1 MTCSA
6 SSALEAEHFHTT
18 GASCGPIGSL
28 QPFDR
33 TKDDPL
39 TTTIAPEATAR
50 RRTLPRGTDPAII
63 GVVAFVV
70 SVIGAGRPSF
80 WFDEAATIA
89 ASTRSTRELFE
100 LVSQHDSAHSLYYL
114 LMHGWFSIFP
124 STEFWA
130 RVPSLL
136 AVGVGAAGV
145 VVLGKKLS
153 SRAVGITAGLFFA
166 ALPRVT
172 WAAIE
177 ARPYALAAAVA
188 VWATV
193 ALLVAVERRKVG
205 FWALYAVG
213 VMLAILVN
221 IHLLLMVCV
230 YLCVIGIIRAPRPV
244 VLSWALATGAAL
256 AVLLPYIQFMRSKA
270 DQINWI
276 RPLDK
281 RVLFT
286 VVQGQYF
293 ETAVW
298 AVGCAVAVIA
308 GVIVVLLLRK
318 PAITGFWRTVAVAA
332 AWIIVPTA
340 GMLLYSVFVKVI
352 YVDRY
357 LTFTA
362 PAMALLLGVCTVQ
375 VAARSLVRIEVVLIV
390 FAVAVLPNYVH
401 QRGDYAKFGADYSQ
415 VADTIAAQSS
425 PGDCFLLDE
434 TVRWRPRPI
443 RALPASR
450 PEAFENLVDVGLREP
465 ATVPN
470 FLWDRSLPPD
480 RVVDRIA
487 DCDVLWTIAGKNPA
501 VPDHERGSALDPGA
515 QFAASPAFG
524 VPSALGFRIV
534 ERWQFNY
541 SQLNKSVR

>member
-1 MTCSA
+1 M
-6 SSALEAEHFHTT
+6 
-18 GASCGPIGSL
+18 
-28 QPFDR
+28 
-33 TKDDPL
+33 
-39 TTTIAPEATAR
+39 
-50 RRTLPRGTDPAII
+50 
-63 GVVAFVV
+63 
-70 SVIGAGRPSF
+70 
-80 WFDEAATIA
+80 
-89 ASTRSTRELFE
+89 
-100 LVSQHDSAHSLYYL
+100 SQHDSAHSLYYL

-124 STEFWA
+124 PTEFWA
-130 RVPSLL
+130 RVPSVL
-136 AVGVGAAGV
+136 AVGLGAAGV

-153 SRAVGITAGLFFA
+153 TRAVGITAGLFFT

-177 ARPYALAAAVA
+177 ARPYALAAGVA

-205 FWALYAVG
+205 FWALYAAA
-213 VMLAILVN
+213 VMLSILVN
-221 IHLLLMVCV
+221 IHLLMMVFV
-230 YLCVIGIIRAPRPV
+230 YLCVMVIVRVPRAV
-244 VLSWALATGAAL
+244 FFSWCLATGLAL

-298 AVGCAVAVIA
+298 AVGTSVALIA
-308 GVIVVLLLRK
+308 GVVVVLVLRK
-318 PAITGFWRTVAVAA
+318 PLIAGWWRTIGVAA

-375 VAARSLVRIEVVLIV
+375 IAARSIVRIEVVLVI
-390 FAVAVLPNYVH
+390 FAVAALPNYVQ

-434 TVRWRPRPI
+434 TVPWRPRPI

-450 PEAFENLVDVGLREP
+450 PEAFEDLVDVGLREP

-470 FLWDRSLPPD
+470 FLWDRNLPPE

-487 DCDVLWTIAGKNPA
+487 ACDVLWTIAGKNPA
-501 VPDHERGSALDPGA
+501 RADYEEGAALPPGPR
-515 QFAASPAFG
+515 FAASSAFT
-524 VPSALGFRIV
+524 VPDALGFQIV

-541 SQLNKSVR
+541 TALNKSVR